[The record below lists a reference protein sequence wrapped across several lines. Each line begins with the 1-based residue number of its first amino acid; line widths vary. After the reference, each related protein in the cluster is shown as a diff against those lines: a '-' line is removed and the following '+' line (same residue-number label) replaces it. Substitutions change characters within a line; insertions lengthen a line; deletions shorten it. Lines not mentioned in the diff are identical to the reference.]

1 MNLFSRKSVLAP
13 PSPSPLSRRASGP
26 EAFANN
32 SAYGRGFFEIGAYSV
47 ALKRCENGHDLAQQF
62 ADMLDER
69 AQIELAYAT
78 QLRSWSRKWHNELTK
93 SQEYGT
99 NKKVWDQTATTGRK
113 KKNDFFLFI

>member
-13 PSPSPLSRRASGP
+13 PSPSPFNRSISGP

-32 SAYGRGFFEIGAYSV
+32 PAYGRGFFEIGAYSV
-47 ALKRCENGHDLAQQF
+47 ALKRCENGHDLAQQL

-69 AQIELAYAT
+69 AQIELNYAN
-78 QLRSWSRKWHNELTK
+78 QLRTWSRKWHTELNK

-99 NKKVWDQTATTGRK
+99 NKTVWDQTVTTGK
-113 KKNDFFLFI
+113 EIFH